1 MDGFIS
7 LSITEEILLLSLDDE
22 KGKLIY
28 CDSNVLRF
36 VLAGG
41 VLFDLLIQKE
51 IEIEKNEVVSWP
63 KDLNGNPVLDL
74 AIERL
79 AKKNHIKKLSYW
91 IRQLARDY
99 GKVKPILLEKLVTLG
114 AVKKEAH
121 TILRAF
127 TYNRYPMDNARI
139 EDRIRLRIRNSLF
152 GDDAIDPRGFIILT
166 LIGAAKLEAE
176 VFGKDLAKEARHRI
190 ASLTGD
196 DEIGLAITQTI
207 LDLESAL

>member
-1 MDGFIS
+1 MDSFIS
-7 LSITEEILLLSLDDE
+7 LSITEEMLLLSLDDE

-51 IEIEKNEVVSWP
+51 IEIEKDEVVSWP
-63 KDLNGNPVLDL
+63 KDLTGNPVLDL
-74 AIERL
+74 AIERM
-79 AKKNHIKKLSYW
+79 AKKNHIKKLNYW

-99 GKVKPILLEKLVTLG
+99 GKVKPILLEKLVALG

-121 TILRAF
+121 TFLRAF
-127 TYNRYPMDNARI
+127 SYNRYPTDNARI
-139 EDRIRLRIRNSLF
+139 EDRIRLRIRDSLF

-176 VFGKDLAKEARHRI
+176 VFGEDLAKESRHRI
-190 ASLTGD
+190 ASVTAE
-196 DEIGLAITQTI
+196 DEIGLAITSTV